1 MSSFCLDRMRIK
13 QTCERFQSTS
23 QKAPKEARGRN
34 RRHRNCIEARV
45 LRPSAKSA
53 AAADVCYL
61 GSDSETEEWI
71 HFFTALIKMTK
82 NKVTLTN

>member
-1 MSSFCLDRMRIK
+1 MMSHMSSFCLDRMWIK

-45 LRPSAKSA
+45 PRHSAESA
-53 AAADVCYL
+53 AATADVSYL
-61 GSDSETEEWI
+61 GSDSETEE
-71 HFFTALIKMTK
+71 
-82 NKVTLTN
+82 